1 MSETMRDDDNAMN
14 KFNPGVA
21 GPEMSVPGT
30 VRYTGETA
38 ADYTHGTED
47 IGWLVIDPEPSIA
60 CKQTRT
66 MGDKTIDFCT
76 DSLPTSISGRPLHP
90 HRNIDYGFED
100 KAARLRSRGLLY
112 VGSGGSP
119 VAVAAASRA
128 ELVVGKIAAIAAVLI
143 ILFRLVVR
151 R

>member
-30 VRYTGETA
+30 VRYTGET

-76 DSLPTSISGRPLHP
+76 DSPPNVDLGRPLHP

-100 KAARLRSRGLLY
+100 KAARLRSRGLRY
-112 VGSGGSP
+112 VGGGGSP
-119 VAVAAASRA
+119 VAVAATRA
-128 ELVVGKIAAIAAVLI
+128 ARRHWWTIVAIAVLI